1 MKHDNNE
8 KPEKKEVSTPDKKT
22 KWVDK
27 AEAFMDEAAE
37 KIHQSEVYIKAGK
50 SVESATKKIFRE
62 AGKWWG
68 KSEQFFK
75 KS

>member
-1 MKHDNNE
+1 MKQDSSG
-8 KPEKKEVSTPDKKT
+8 KPEKEKESPPNNKT
-22 KWVDK
+22 QWVDK
-27 AEAFMDEAAE
+27 AEAFIDETAE
-37 KIHQSEVYIKAGK
+37 KIHQSETYKKAGK